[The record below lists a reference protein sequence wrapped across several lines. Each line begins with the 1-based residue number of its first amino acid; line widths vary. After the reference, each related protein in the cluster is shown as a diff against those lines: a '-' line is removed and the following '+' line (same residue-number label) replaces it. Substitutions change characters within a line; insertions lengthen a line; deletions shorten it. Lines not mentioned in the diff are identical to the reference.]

1 MFDVLEFWH
10 ALGGAVDWL
19 PIPERMMGLPTEAV
33 SVSAVFSGS
42 GAVILGK
49 FTSNV
54 GAVTMPLN
62 YCALFVG
69 ALISNWLFQGTY
81 LPVGN
86 HIQTAIVFAIAGM
99 TVMALTMMCF
109 LRSEEF

>member
-10 ALGGAVDWL
+10 ALSGAVDWL

-42 GAVILGK
+42 GTVILSK

-54 GAVTMPLN
+54 GAITMPLN

-69 ALISNWLFQGTY
+69 ALFGNWLLQGTSIP
-81 LPVGN
+81 LAN
-86 HIQTAIVFAIAGM
+86 HIQTSMVFAVAGM